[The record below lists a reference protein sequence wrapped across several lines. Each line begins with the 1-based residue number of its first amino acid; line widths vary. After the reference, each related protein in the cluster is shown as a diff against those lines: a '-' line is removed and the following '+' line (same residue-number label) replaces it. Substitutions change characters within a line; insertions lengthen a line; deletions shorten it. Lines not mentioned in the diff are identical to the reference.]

1 MTDRIQHIIEE
12 IRSKK
17 NELSNLL
24 KIEREKSAK
33 MAELNTQTEA
43 QLLEKLKAV
52 QTLTDANAR
61 LSKDLESANQEIQEL
76 KQQLKSS
83 VSESNSISNGKGN
96 IQIDELVRE
105 IEYCIGQ
112 LKNNA

>member
-33 MAELNTQTEA
+33 LAEINSRTEM
-43 QLLEKLKAV
+43 QLAEKLSTV
-52 QTLTDANAR
+52 QTLTDSTTR

-83 VSESNSISNGKGN
+83 VSESNSVSIGKEN